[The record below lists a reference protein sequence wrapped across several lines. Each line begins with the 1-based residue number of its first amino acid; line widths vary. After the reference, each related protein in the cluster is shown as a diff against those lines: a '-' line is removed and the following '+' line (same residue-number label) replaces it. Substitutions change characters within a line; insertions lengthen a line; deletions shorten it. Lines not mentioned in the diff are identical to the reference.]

1 MIINLS
7 KQDPDDPQT
16 YVESERNRAS
26 RQKQLNAQA
35 EHVIRAHDIAEKRAD
50 RLDRYFAAHP
60 PNGKKLDIFRDTL
73 LAFKNTN
80 GEAPMWMT
88 YEHLEACFDRLQRA
102 GVLAVEMAEDSLG
115 VKTYK
120 SEVTKQALAN
130 QRNVRPPE
138 IDTLIQQLKQAL
150 GDALQQPPVPPDDIR
165 VRGCRQ
171 VTLDKW
177 RVRLYVGGAMRALG
191 CYPFE
196 TAIRLQDALT
206 RYFKTYRHG
215 LAHYTTSESEAEAV
229 LAKAAVY
236 NFAIA
241 LEKHWLA
248 AGVLQLPGSTAK
260 PADWRATIEARLTLI
275 ETHVEARLTA
285 IEAHLKIVP

>member
-16 YVESERNRAS
+16 YIESERNRAA
-26 RQKQLNAQA
+26 RQKQINAQA
-35 EHVIRAHDIAEKRAD
+35 VSQIRDQDIAEKRAE
-50 RLDRYFAAHP
+50 RLDRYFSKNP

-80 GEAPMWMT
+80 GEAPMWLT
-88 YEHLEACFDRLQRA
+88 YEHLEVCFDRLQRA
-102 GVLAVEMAEDSLG
+102 GVLLVEVTEGAGDSFG

-130 QRNVRPPE
+130 RRNVRPPE
-138 IDTLIQQLKQAL
+138 IDALIEQLKINL
-150 GDALQQPPVPPDDIR
+150 GDALQQPPAPDDIQ

-215 LAHYTTSESEAEAV
+215 AFAHYNTSESEAEAV

-248 AGVLQLPGSTAK
+248 AGVLQLPGATAK
-260 PADWRATIEARLTLI
+260 PADWRATIEARLLNI
-275 ETHVEARLTA
+275 ETFLG
-285 IEAHLKIVP
+285 IKYDNKS